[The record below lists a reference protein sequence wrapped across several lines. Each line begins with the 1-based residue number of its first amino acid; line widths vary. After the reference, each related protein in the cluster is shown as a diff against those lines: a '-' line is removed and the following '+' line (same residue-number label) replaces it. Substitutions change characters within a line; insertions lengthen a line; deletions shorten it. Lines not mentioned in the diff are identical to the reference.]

1 MGVPSSTCSPAST
14 RKSVSSAS
22 ATATDT
28 RGMRMTKSPMGF
40 SLLQGALY
48 GVDNARRRRVDL
60 RLQRRGSGVGDK
72 PGAHP
77 LDVCGQFA
85 EQFGLQDRGDLC
97 SWPCELDC
105 VVDDHGSS
113 GAACGFDD
121 RLDVEGNESS

>member
-14 RKSVSSAS
+14 RSSVSSAS
-22 ATATDT
+22 ETATDT
-28 RGMRMTKSPMGF
+28 RGMLMTKSPMGF

-48 GVDNARRRRVDL
+48 GVAKARRRRVDL
-60 RLQRRGSGVGDK
+60 RLQRGGSGVGDK

-77 LDVCGQFA
+77 LDGCGQFA

-97 SWPCELDC
+97 SWPGELDC

-113 GAACGFDD
+113 GTVGGLDD
-121 RLDVEGNESS
+121 CLDGEGDEGT